1 MLEIKSFY
9 SKAFQRFGASPKGV
23 GWHNKIKTQKRY
35 KNLLRLIKFCNEKK
49 KYSLLDVGCGYGE
62 LINFCNKEKLLHYCG
77 IDLVREMILYAKKK
91 YKNFTNF
98 KFVKK
103 NLLSVN
109 EKFDYIIC
117 NGVFTLRSSLSNRRM
132 IVYVKK
138 CINHMHKIS
147 KTGFAFNTMSS
158 NVDFRS
164 RRLFYPKKLL
174 IENFLKK
181 KLKIKRIY
189 IDKKTID
196 YEIYY
201 FVRKNIINSN
211 KI

>member
-1 MLEIKSFY
+1 MLQIKSFY

-23 GWHNKIKTQKRY
+23 GWYNKIKTHKRY
-35 KNLLRLIKFCNEKK
+35 KNLLRLMKLCNEKK

-62 LINFCNKEKLLHYCG
+62 LTNFCKKEKLSEYCG
-77 IDLVREMILYAKKK
+77 IDLVQEMISYAKYK
-91 YKNFTNF
+91 YKNFSNLKF
-98 KFVKK
+98 KNI
-103 NLLSVN
+103 NLFSVN
-109 EKFDYIIC
+109 KKFDYIIC

-147 KTGFAFNTMSS
+147 KIGFAFNTMSY

-181 KLKIKRIY
+181 KLKINRIY
-189 IDKKTID
+189 IDEKTID

-201 FVRKNIINSN
+201 FVKKNIKNNN